1 MKKHIIIVASHYPP
15 HIGGI
20 ETYSQSLAKEFL
32 ERKYKVSVVTT
43 NLSFAEFKTTEEGID
58 VYRLSS
64 FLLMNKRMPLPY
76 SLSQLIDI
84 GSQVFTRGSVCII
97 QTRFFPLSLL
107 AGIICQLR
115 GVRCI
120 VVEHGSGHFS
130 YPSLITTK
138 LAAFYEHIVTA
149 LLTMIAQPTYVAVSH
164 AAATWLEHFGLKSK
178 MIVCNAPM
186 SSLPAGRQSRTSHNM
201 IRDPEW
207 IPGQA
212 RNDRTILYAGR
223 LIKEKGILELIKG
236 FKIFVTKHPIYRLVI
251 LGDGELTGEI
261 INESTNNG
269 NISYVGAL
277 SHEDTMNWMQHASLY
292 IHPSYYPEGL
302 PTSLLEAGAYEI
314 PVIASHAGGSAELI
328 THMKTGYALSE
339 ISPES
344 INEALSYMITHP
356 KEAKAM
362 GSSLYNKIK
371 DTYNW
376 TTVTDRF
383 EKIIGLSSPT

>member
-84 GSQVFTRGSVCII
+84 GSQVFTSGSVCII

-115 GVRCI
+115 RVKCI

-130 YPSLITTK
+130 YPSFITTK
-138 LAAFYEHIVTA
+138 IASIYEHITTS
-149 LLTMIAQPTYVAVSH
+149 LLTMIAQPTYVAVSE
-164 AAATWLEHFGLKSK
+164 AAADWLLHFKITSTSVVG
-178 MIVCNAPM
+178 NAPM
-186 SSLPAGRQSRTSHNM
+186 SSLAKTG
-201 IRDPEW
+201 DPIKEKY
-207 IPGQA
+207 
-212 RNDRTILYAGR
+212 ILYAGR
-223 LIKEKGILELIKG
+223 LIKEKGIIELLDG
-236 FKIFVTKHPIYRLVI
+236 FELFCKSYAGYRLI
-251 LGDGELTGEI
+251 IAGDGELAAEV
-261 INESTNNG
+261 INRSSHHTA
-269 NISYVGAL
+269 IVYAGAL
-277 SHEDTMNWMQHASLY
+277 SHEETMNWMQHASLY

-314 PVIASHAGGSAELI
+314 PVIASHAGGSVELI
-328 THMKTGYALSE
+328 AHMKTGYVLSE
-339 ISPES
+339 VSPES
-344 INEALSYMITHP
+344 IKEALSYMITHP

-376 TTVTDRF
+376 ATVTDRF
-383 EKIIGLSSPT
+383 EEII

>member
-76 SLSQLIDI
+76 SLSQFIDI

-107 AGIICQLR
+107 AGIVCQLR
-115 GVRCI
+115 RVKCI
-120 VVEHGSGHFS
+120 VVEHGSGHFL
-130 YPSLITTK
+130 YPSFITTK
-138 LAAFYEHIVTA
+138 IASVYEHIITS
-149 LLTMIAQPTYVAVSH
+149 LLTMIAQPTYVAVSE
-164 AAATWLEHFGLKSK
+164 AAAKWLTHFKLKPKIVVGNGVTLGHPEFISGSHIKGMLKQVQHDSK
-178 MIVCNAPM
+178 
-186 SSLPAGRQSRTSHNM
+186 
-201 IRDPEW
+201 
-207 IPGQA
+207 
-212 RNDRTILYAGR
+212 TIIYAGR

-269 NISYVGAL
+269 NISYAGAL
-277 SHEDTMNWMQHASLY
+277 SHEETMNWMQHASLY

-314 PVIASHAGGSAELI
+314 PVIASHAGGSVELI
-328 THMKTGYALSE
+328 AHMKTGYVLSE
-339 ISPES
+339 VSPES
-344 INEALSYMITHP
+344 IKEALSYMITHP

-376 TTVTDRF
+376 ATVTDRF
-383 EKIIGLSSPT
+383 EKII